1 MALQCRERL
10 FVMITTLQTMMVFDY
25 LVGIGMIIMMLLN
38 DDSNEF
44 VLSVCVWISKQLLL
58 IHFDIEPIVFNSKIL
73 FELFDVVRLCFRF
86 ILILPCILRT

>member
-1 MALQCRERL
+1 
-10 FVMITTLQTMMVFDY
+10 MITPLQTMMKFDY

-58 IHFDIEPIVFNSKIL
+58 IHFDIEPKVFNSKII
-73 FELFDVVRLCFRF
+73 FELFDVVRSSLDVSGAHVRTRF
-86 ILILPCILRT
+86 SEIYGLPC

>member
-1 MALQCRERL
+1 MV
-10 FVMITTLQTMMVFDY
+10 VMITPLQTMMKFDY

-58 IHFDIEPIVFNSKIL
+58 IHFDIEPIVFNSKII

-86 ILILPCILRT
+86 ILILPLHIENVITV